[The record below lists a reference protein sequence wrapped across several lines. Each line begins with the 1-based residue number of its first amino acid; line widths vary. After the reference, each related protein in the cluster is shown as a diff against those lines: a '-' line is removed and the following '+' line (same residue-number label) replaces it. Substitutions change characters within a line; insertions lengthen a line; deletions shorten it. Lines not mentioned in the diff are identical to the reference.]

1 MGLNLSNAQVAQELG
16 LNPNDAQRMSKQLRD
31 GIVCHQPEPRLSGE
45 VECNEV
51 YVVVGHKR
59 HPAAVKKEARR
70 KGRRLKG
77 AWGDKRQ
84 FKMVTD

>member
-31 GIVCHQPEPRLSGE
+31 RIVCHQPEPCLSGE

-51 YVVVGHKR
+51 YVVVGHKGY
-59 HPAAVKKEARR
+59 PAAVKKEARR

-77 AWGDKRQ
+77 AWGHKRQ